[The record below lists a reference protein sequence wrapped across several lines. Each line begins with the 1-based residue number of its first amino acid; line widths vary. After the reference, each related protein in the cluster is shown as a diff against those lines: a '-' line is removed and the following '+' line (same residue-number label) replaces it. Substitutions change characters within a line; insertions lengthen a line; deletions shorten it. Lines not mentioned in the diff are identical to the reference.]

1 MGYLFFSTMSSLSSI
16 TPATRSQEFFAGVRD
31 ELPILLGTTPFG
43 VIFGVLALRAGLPQ
57 DQAQAMSSVVFAG
70 SAQFIAAQLF
80 AQSVPA
86 AVIVLT
92 VFVVNLRHALYSA
105 SVAPHIKHLSGLW
118 KVVLA
123 YLLTDEAYAVA
134 ITRYNRDETD
144 APGMLCHAHWY
155 FLGAGLTLW
164 GSWQIST
171 AVGVFI
177 GAQVSEGVR
186 SILDFTLPLTFI
198 AIVVPNL
205 KDKAS
210 TAAAVC
216 AGIVAVIAFN
226 LDYKLG
232 LIVAAIAGIAAGIAA
247 EKLFQ
252 QQSRGHK
259 PGLSERPGL

>member
-1 MGYLFFSTMSSLSSI
+1 MSAKLSTSSN
-16 TPATRSQEFFAGVRD
+16 TRAQEFFAGVRD

-57 DQAQAMSSVVFAG
+57 VQAQAMSSVIFAG
-70 SAQFIAAQLF
+70 SAQFITAQLL

-118 KVVLA
+118 KVLLA

-134 ITRYNRDETD
+134 ITRYNHEGDVRRSDNQIAEVHPTFVN
-144 APGMLCHAHWY
+144 AHWY
-155 FLGAGLTLW
+155 FLGAGVTLW
-164 GSWQIST
+164 VSWQLST

-177 GAQVSEGVR
+177 GTQVSESVR

-198 AIVVPNL
+198 AIVVPGL

-210 TAAAVC
+210 SAAAVC

-232 LIVAAIAGIAAGIAA
+232 LIVAAIAGIAAGVAA
-247 EKLFQ
+247 DKLFQ
-252 QQSRGHK
+252 PQSRAHK
-259 PGLSERPGL
+259 PGL

>member
-1 MGYLFFSTMSSLSSI
+1 MSAI
-16 TPATRSQEFFAGVRD
+16 TSGSNTRAQEFFAGVRD

-57 DQAQAMSSVVFAG
+57 DQAQAMSSVIFAG
-70 SAQFIAAQLF
+70 SAQFIAAQLL
-80 AQSVPA
+80 AQSVTA
-86 AVIVLT
+86 VVIVLT

-105 SVAPHIKHLSGLW
+105 SVAPHIKHLNGWW
-118 KVVLA
+118 KVLLA

-134 ITRYNRDETD
+134 ITRYPSEVSGTSEGGTLRN
-144 APGMLCHAHWY
+144 AHWY
-155 FLGAGLTLW
+155 FFGAGLTLW
-164 GSWQIST
+164 LSWQIST
-171 AVGVFI
+171 AIGVFI
-177 GAQVSEGVR
+177 GTQVSESVR

-216 AGIVAVIAFN
+216 AGIVSVIAFN

-232 LIVAAIAGIAAGIAA
+232 LIVAAIAGIAAGIEIGRA
-247 EKLFQ
+247 
-252 QQSRGHK
+252 HV
-259 PGLSERPGL
+259 